1 MFFYIV
7 IGGVYN
13 KNMLFLLDY
22 CSIFDIFVYLKY
34 MFIRYEYRFIEVR
47 VLNKFFNKWIIFKYV
62 DDNLLLYGYLVFLV
76 LYLVRILIYSW
87 SF

>member
-34 MFIRYEYRFIEVR
+34 MFIRYEYKFIEVR

-62 DDNLLLYGYLVFLV
+62 DDNLLLYEYLVFLV